1 MRFLEKHIHEG
12 MMEATGRW
20 ADGEIGVVH
29 FAVSFYSRFLL
40 GLLLSF
46 TLGWVMV
53 IIDLRRDK
61 LAQAQN
67 DERTPHGRNNEEE
80 VGSSKAVYA
89 H

>member
-1 MRFLEKHIHEG
+1 MRWFEKHVHEG
-12 MMEATGRW
+12 MMTATGRW
-20 ADGEIGVVH
+20 SDGEIGVFR

-40 GLLLSF
+40 GLLFSF
-46 TLGWVMV
+46 TLGWIGV
-53 IIDLRRDK
+53 IIEQRRDK
-61 LAQAQN
+61 LAQIQN